1 MGKGL
6 ASHCVPPFHLR
17 LPGGR
22 LSDSGNYS
30 TQDKFISQEL
40 NGQKSHLL
48 KPIMKTIAPSLTS
61 TLSNHDP
68 IGSEDPLRNR
78 ARACGR
84 ADRRDRVGLGRGGGG
99 IIFTLHLFCT
109 LLVTDVLQRTRSVC
123 QSLAPQRDTAHYSW
137 SQDRYALK
145 PRVNGEFEPQRV
157 TCYTLALLLTRQ
169 ILLSQVIHI

>member
-1 MGKGL
+1 MLFEKWAKGL

-48 KPIMKTIAPSLTS
+48 KPMMKTIALTATS
-61 TLSNHDP
+61 TLSHHDP
-68 IGSEDPLRNR
+68 TGSEDPLRNQ

-109 LLVTDVLQRTRSVC
+109 L
-123 QSLAPQRDTAHYSW
+123 
-137 SQDRYALK
+137 SQMYCKGL
-145 PRVNGEFEPQRV
+145 
-157 TCYTLALLLTRQ
+157 C
-169 ILLSQVIHI
+169 LSITSATT

>member
-1 MGKGL
+1 MLFEKWAKGL

-48 KPIMKTIAPSLTS
+48 KPMMKTIAPTATS
-61 TLSNHDP
+61 TLSHHDP
-68 IGSEDPLRNR
+68 TGSEDPLRNQ

-109 LLVTDVLQRTRSVC
+109 LSQRRCIAKDSVC
-123 QSLAPQRDTAHYSW
+123 QSLAPQRNTAHY
-137 SQDRYALK
+137 
-145 PRVNGEFEPQRV
+145 RV
-157 TCYTLALLLTRQ
+157 TG
-169 ILLSQVIHI
+169 QVCPQTKGNW

>member
-1 MGKGL
+1 M

-48 KPIMKTIAPSLTS
+48 KPMMKTIAPSATS
-61 TLSNHDP
+61 TLSHHDP
-68 IGSEDPLRNR
+68 TGSEDPLRNQ

-123 QSLAPQRDTAHYSW
+123 QSLAPQRDTALYSW

-145 PRVNGEFEPQRV
+145 PRVTGEFEPQRV

-169 ILLSQVIHI
+169 ILLSRVIYNS